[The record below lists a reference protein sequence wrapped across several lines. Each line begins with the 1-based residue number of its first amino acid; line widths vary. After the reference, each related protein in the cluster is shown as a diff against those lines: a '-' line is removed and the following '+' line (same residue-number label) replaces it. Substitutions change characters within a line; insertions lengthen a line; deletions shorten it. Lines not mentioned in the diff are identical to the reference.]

1 MVGHADPIA
10 IGRNGMTHPRHRS
23 RARRWLGAPLA
34 LAFAAATVMVP
45 VASVSAAE
53 PTDMVLEWNANAIN
67 AIQNANGAATPG
79 LGQVPPLAGLHVAM
93 VQGAIY
99 DAVNAIDGTHEP
111 YLYGGPAPAGAS
123 QAAAAATAAHHVLVG
138 LVPTTLPQVT
148 ESLNALYAASLARID
163 GGQAKTDGIA
173 VGAAAA
179 AAMLANRAGDGRT
192 GTRAF
197 TIGTEPGEWRL
208 VPPGNGNSFSWVGEV
223 RPFSLK
229 SPDQLRTEGPPDLGS
244 AQYAAEFNEV
254 KALGAQTGDSRTD
267 AQDAL
272 ANFIVANP
280 MSFVNRAF
288 RELAVE
294 HGLSTAQ
301 QARLFA
307 MTSLSSAD
315 AFIACFNNKQF
326 HSFWRPQT
334 AIRLAADDGN
344 PATEADPNWSSLFP
358 TPPYPDSPS
367 GYNCFAAA
375 MMHSGRAFFGTD
387 FVSFE
392 LKGPATRSYHRFT
405 DYVRDAI
412 EGRILTG
419 FHFRHADVQGAWIGK
434 KAAQWVAKHEFAPI
448 K

>member
-1 MVGHADPIA
+1 MIQS
-10 IGRNGMTHPRHRS
+10 RPRTKS
-23 RARRWLGAPLA
+23 RRWLRASVA

-45 VASVSAAE
+45 VASVSAAD
-53 PTDMVLEWNANAIN
+53 PTDMVLEWNTNAIS

-79 LGQVPPLAGLHVAM
+79 LGQVPPLAGLHLAM
-93 VQGAIY
+93 VHGAIY
-99 DAVNAIDGTHEP
+99 DAVNAIDGTRQP
-111 YLYGGPAPAGAS
+111 YLYGGSAPAGAS

-138 LVPTTLPQVT
+138 IVPTTLPQVT
-148 ESLNALYAASLARID
+148 ASLDALYAISLGKID
-163 GGQAKTDGIA
+163 DGQAKTDGIA

-179 AAMLANRAGDGRT
+179 AAMLANRTGDGRT

-197 TIGTEPGEWRL
+197 PIGAEPGEWRL
-208 VPPGNGNSFSWVGEV
+208 VPPGNGNAFSWVGEV
-223 RPFSLK
+223 RPFSLR
-229 SPDQLRTEGPPDLGS
+229 SSDQLRTEGPPALDS

-272 ANFIVANP
+272 ATFIVANP
-280 MSFVNRAF
+280 FGFVNRAF
-288 RELAVE
+288 RELSVQ

-315 AFIACFNNKQF
+315 AFIACWNNKHF
-326 HSFWRPQT
+326 HNFWRPQT

-344 PATEADPNWSSLFP
+344 PATVADPNWSSLFP

-387 FVSFE
+387 FVAFE
-392 LKGPATRSYHRFT
+392 LKGPATRSYDRFT

-412 EGRILTG
+412 DGRILTG

-434 KAAQWVAKHEFAPI
+434 KAAQWVAKHEFGPAD
-448 K
+448 